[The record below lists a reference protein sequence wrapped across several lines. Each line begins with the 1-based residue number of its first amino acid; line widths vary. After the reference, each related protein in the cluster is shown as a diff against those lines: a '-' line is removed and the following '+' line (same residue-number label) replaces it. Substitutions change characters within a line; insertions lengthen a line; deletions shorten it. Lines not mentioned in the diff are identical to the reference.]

1 MVLLDFF
8 FHVGEIHA
16 PNALLFA
23 KGAEDDVPSRVA
35 QVSDKARIRRAVD
48 QDGIARFSQYLDG
61 AGNATWTPF
70 S

>member
-1 MVLLDFF
+1 MLLDFF

-23 KGAEDDVPSRVA
+23 KRAEDDVPSRIA
-35 QVSDKARIRRAVD
+35 QVTDKARIRRAVD
-48 QDGIARFSQYLDG
+48 QDDVSRFGQNLDS
-61 AGNATWTPF
+61 ASNAAVDAI